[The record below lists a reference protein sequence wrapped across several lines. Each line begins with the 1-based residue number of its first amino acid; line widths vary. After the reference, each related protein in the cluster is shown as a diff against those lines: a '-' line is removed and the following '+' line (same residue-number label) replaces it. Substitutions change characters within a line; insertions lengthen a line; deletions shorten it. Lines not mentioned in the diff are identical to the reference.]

1 MRRKQGD
8 DALKLCKDIFPSS
21 WQGPHPLWGIF
32 QSAPKGPALSVLGS
46 FRDTAS
52 PTSLALATGRALKH
66 SEGPFSCFSSSPP
79 FSLLLFLAAG
89 QLEMRRDEPPRA
101 LLSLAASGPI
111 PDLIPAQ
118 AASLCGIE
126 ASTTWMTLSARD
138 LQRRCWQGGGGATES
153 RRVGAREPGLPAL
166 LPSVSCSW
174 ACMLGTGVAGSW
186 LLAAGVLLLV
196 QGWRGRLWM
205 ARSRVW
211 VEAEGR
217 RDWVSC
223 ANVTGISW
231 DFQRPNGNSL
241 QRGLFLALSGT
252 AWDLLGVVL
261 LVVIGEKFV
270 SKSLPRTPKWKQAK
284 GQGEWRMFFSNTF
297 LKECVQVCSLDFVSL
312 EFGVNLNRAGWGPT
326 FAP

>member
-1 MRRKQGD
+1 MTP
-8 DALKLCKDIFPSS
+8 LSS
-21 WQGPHPLWGIF
+21 AKTFSQAAGK
-32 QSAPKGPALSVLGS
+32 APTRSGGFSNLLQKGPALSILGS
-46 FRDTAS
+46 FRDTVR
-52 PTSLALATGRALKH
+52 PTSLALATGRACLKVL
-66 SEGPFSCFSSSPP
+66 SPAFPFPP

-118 AASLCGIE
+118 AASLCDIE
-126 ASTTWMTLSARD
+126 ASTTCVTLSARD
-138 LQRRCWQGGGGATES
+138 LQRRCWQGVGGATES

-174 ACMLGTGVAGSW
+174 ACVSGTGVAESW

-196 QGWRGRLWM
+196 QGWRGRLRV
-205 ARSRVW
+205 ARSREW
-211 VEAEGR
+211 AEAEGR
-217 RDWVSC
+217 RDRVSC

-231 DFQRPNGNSL
+231 DFQRPSGNSL

-270 SKSLPRTPKWKQAK
+270 SKSLPRTPKWKQAE
-284 GQGEWRMFFSNTF
+284 GQNEWRMFFSNTF
-297 LKECVQVCSLDFVSL
+297 L
-312 EFGVNLNRAGWGPT
+312 
-326 FAP
+326 

>member
-1 MRRKQGD
+1 MRRKRGD

-32 QSAPKGPALSVLGS
+32 QSAPKRPSSEHTGIIPGHGEAH
-46 FRDTAS
+46 FAS
-52 PTSLALATGRALKH
+52 PGHGQSM
-66 SEGPFSCFSSSPP
+66 SEGPFSCFSFSP

-126 ASTTWMTLSARD
+126 ASTTCVTLSARD
-138 LQRRCWQGGGGATES
+138 LQRRCWQGVGGATES

-174 ACMLGTGVAGSW
+174 ACVLGTGVAESW
-186 LLAAGVLLLV
+186 LLAAGVFLLA
-196 QGWRGRLWM
+196 QGWRGRLRV
-205 ARSRVW
+205 ARSREW
-211 VEAEGR
+211 AEAEGR
-217 RDWVSC
+217 RDQVSC

-231 DFQRPNGNSL
+231 DFQRPSGNSL

-270 SKSLPRTPKWKQAK
+270 SKSLPRTPKWKQAE
-284 GQGEWRMFFSNTF
+284 GQNEWRMFFSNTF
-297 LKECVQVCSLDFVSL
+297 L
-312 EFGVNLNRAGWGPT
+312 
-326 FAP
+326 